1 MDKGK
6 TTLGVA
12 RLQEYEHKML
22 ENRNGFSFLCAK
34 SVGNILE
41 VANTDT
47 NRISNDHF
55 KISWDH
61 FRIFSGENTL
71 LCLGN

>member
-1 MDKGK
+1 M
-6 TTLGVA
+6 
-12 RLQEYEHKML
+12 RCSI
-22 ENRNGFSFLCAK
+22 NRNGFSFLCAK

-55 KISWDH
+55 KSSWDH
-61 FRIFSGENTL
+61 FRIFSGEYTVL
-71 LCLGN
+71 FS